1 MAGDLARRVEVAAG
15 DSGDG
20 IGGAGGGGSAETRTA
35 GVAQFQRVV
44 QACIEYTPHPSLD
57 PYI

>member
-1 MAGDLARRVEVAAG
+1 MARRVEVAAG

-20 IGGAGGGGSAETRTA
+20 VGGAGGGGSAETRTA